1 MESIF
6 WRFAAG
12 PLRRRTRGRY
22 NPSVRVH
29 LPYGEHGIDAD
40 VPDGATVLLPERFE
54 PIADPDA
61 AVRAAIAAPIGRPPL
76 REMVRAGQR
85 AIIVV
90 SDVTRPVPNQVIL
103 PPILET
109 LEAGGIARDDI
120 TIVVGTGLHR
130 ASRPDEHARFLGETI
145 MSRYRVVDHDAR
157 DASTHVFYATG
168 PRTMGVWLN
177 REYLNADLRILT
189 GFVEPHLFAGYS
201 GGGKAVL
208 PAIAGA
214 DDVMANH
221 DAHMIGHPR
230 ATWCTTHGNP
240 IFERMRDVALK
251 TDPSFIVNV
260 PLDEEKRMT
269 GVFAGELA
277 AAHDAAI
284 AQAARQAI
292 RPIPHLYD
300 IVVVTN
306 MGYPADLVLYQ
317 AVKGMSVAA
326 QACAT
331 GGAILLVAEC
341 HEGVGG
347 PEYVELMR
355 SEESPRALLE
365 RFERG
370 DHRTVLDQWQ
380 VQVQAMV
387 QARCDVWL
395 HSSLDRAAVKSAHLR
410 YAPDVTSTLAA
421 VTGGKSAALGR
432 QPTVCVLP
440 YGQLTVPRLDGA

>member
-1 MESIF
+1 MK
-6 WRFAAG
+6 
-12 PLRRRTRGRY
+12 
-22 NPSVRVH
+22 VH

-40 VPDGATVLLPERFE
+40 VPDTATVLLPERVE
-54 PIADPDA
+54 IIADPNA
-61 AVRAAIAAPIGRPPL
+61 AVRAAIAAPMGRQPL

-85 AIIVV
+85 AAIVV

-103 PPILET
+103 PPILEA
-109 LEAGGIARDDI
+109 LESGGIARDDI

-130 ASRPDEHARFLGETI
+130 ASRADEHQRFLGEAI
-145 MSRYRVVDHDAR
+145 LSRHRIVDHDAR
-157 DASTHVFYATG
+157 DATTQVFLATG

-201 GGGKAVL
+201 GGGKAVM

-214 DDVMANH
+214 DEIMANH
-221 DAHMIGHPR
+221 NARMIGHPK
-230 ATWCTTHGNP
+230 ATWCSTDGNP
-240 IFERMRDVALK
+240 IFEQMRDVALK

-260 PLDEEKRMT
+260 TLDEEKRMT
-269 GVFAGELA
+269 GVFAGELR

-292 RPIPHLYD
+292 RPIRHLYD
-300 IVVVTN
+300 IVIATN

-331 GGAILLVAEC
+331 GGVILLVAEC
-341 HEGVGG
+341 REGVGG
-347 PEYVELMR
+347 PEYVDLMR
-355 SEESPRALLE
+355 SEASPGALLD
-365 RFERG
+365 RFTREG
-370 DHRTVLDQWQ
+370 QRTVHDQWQ

-395 HSSLDRAAVKSAHLR
+395 HSSLDRATVESAHLR
-410 YAPDVTSTLAA
+410 YAPDVTSTLASLIDEKR
-421 VTGGKSAALGR
+421 TALGR
-432 QPTVCVLP
+432 EPTVCVLP
-440 YGQLTVPRLDGA
+440 YGQLTVPRVAETT